1 MTGLQVETDTILEI
15 AVIVTEGD
23 TLEEV
28 AATDSII
35 IHASEE
41 EPAGMNEWC
50 IEHHG
55 GSGLTRA
62 CRESKISVAEA
73 EELVLGLVAPLTLQ
87 GRSPLAGNTVSMDRR
102 FLEKYMPRLAA
113 HLHYRPVDVST
124 VKELARRWFPAH
136 YEAAP
141 RKQGGHRALD
151 DIKESIEELKYYRRA
166 VFKP

>member
-1 MTGLQVETDTILEI
+1 
-15 AVIVTEGD
+15 
-23 TLEEV
+23 
-28 AATDSII
+28 
-35 IHASEE
+35 
-41 EPAGMNEWC
+41 MNEWC

-113 HLHYRPVDVST
+113 HLHYRTVDVST

-136 YEAAP
+136 YEAAPRSALLSLLFPLKGFSFPPPPSSLLP